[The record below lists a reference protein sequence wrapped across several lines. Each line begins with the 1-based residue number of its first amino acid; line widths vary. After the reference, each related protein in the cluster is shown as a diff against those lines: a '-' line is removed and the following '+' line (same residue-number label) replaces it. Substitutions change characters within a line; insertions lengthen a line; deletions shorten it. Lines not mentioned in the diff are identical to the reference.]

1 MNIKG
6 ILFDF
11 DGTLANTI
19 PLCIKAYQYVFKQY
33 TGRNCTAS
41 EVMAHFGTTEA
52 GIFQRT
58 IPDRWQDAFQSY
70 LEIYK
75 KLHTECA
82 APFDGI
88 EDTLQR
94 LTRRGIALAVVT
106 GKGVECATYSLDYLG
121 LARYFDIVEVGDTK
135 AVIKAA
141 AIRKILAA
149 WQMEPRH
156 AAYVGDAATDMEE
169 AAAAGVLPL
178 GACWSETETIHHLTA
193 MQPYV
198 TFSSIADFN
207 AWLDKH
213 IVNGA

>member
-19 PLCIKAYQYVFKQY
+19 PLCIRAYQHVFEQY
-33 TGRNCTAS
+33 TGRTCTAS
-41 EVMAHFGTTEA
+41 EVMSHFGTTEA

-75 KLHTECA
+75 KLHTECP

-88 EDTLQR
+88 EHILRKLDE
-94 LTRRGIALAVVT
+94 RGIALAVVT
-106 GKGVECATYSLDYLG
+106 GKGEECALFSLEYLG

-135 AVIKAA
+135 AIIKAA
-141 AIRKILAA
+141 AMRKILDA
-149 WQMEPRH
+149 WRMEPRC
-156 AAYVGDAATDMEE
+156 AAYVGDAASDMEE

-178 GACWSETETIHHLTA
+178 GACWSETATIHHLTTI
-193 MQPYV
+193 QPFA
-198 TFSSIADFN
+198 TFNSVADFDV
-207 AWLDKH
+207 WLDQH
-213 IVNGA
+213 IANGA